1 MTPEQFRERIK
12 ARIEQDR
19 AVHDSSLDEEI
30 GVFVRAYFAPP
41 TRLHRIKPVDWV
53 YKADEPSPSVIK
65 PLGHPDFEW
74 KPEHGS
80 GD

>member
-30 GVFVRAYFAPP
+30 GVFVQIGRA
-41 TRLHRIKPVDWV
+41 HV
-53 YKADEPSPSVIK
+53 
-65 PLGHPDFEW
+65 
-74 KPEHGS
+74 
-80 GD
+80 